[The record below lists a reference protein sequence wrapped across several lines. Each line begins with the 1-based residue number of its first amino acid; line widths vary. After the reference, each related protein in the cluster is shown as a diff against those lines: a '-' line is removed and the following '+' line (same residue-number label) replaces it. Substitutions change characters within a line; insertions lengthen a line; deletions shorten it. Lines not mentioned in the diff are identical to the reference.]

1 MNTISADHMNQ
12 LHTVLGVEIINR
24 AFDMVDP
31 AEQQRL
37 MNLGRENVNS
47 MMRECL
53 SILERAA

>member
-31 AEQQRL
+31 AEQQRIV
-37 MNLGRENVNS
+37 NLGRENVNS